1 MGSGVA
7 VISLRRLCAAGAVLL
22 VLAGCGSEKQGP
34 SALGAVVGEV
44 ARSSIQR
51 VQAMRGGGKAAA
63 AQAPAPVTRA
73 DIEKFGMPILRAVIA
88 TRGAD
93 ALLTISDRKGD
104 VVTWTTSDGTTFSF
118 RQGVLIQTRGLGPD
132 LMSADAPLVAQLLQD
147 GGTHPRQYFFLGAD
161 DGTTR
166 RSYDCTVD
174 VVGKETIEVFGRAH
188 KVTKV
193 SETCA
198 RPQGSITNEFWIEGQ
213 TVRKSRQLLSGG
225 IGFVEFEQVVD

>member
-1 MGSGVA
+1 MGTRVA
-7 VISLRRLCAAGAVLL
+7 VILLRRLCAAGAVIAL
-22 VLAGCGSEKQGP
+22 LAGCGNERAGG
-34 SALGAVVGEV
+34 SALGTTIGIV
-44 ARSSIQR
+44 AKASIAR
-51 VQAMRGGGKAAA
+51 VQAMRGGGQ
-63 AQAPAPVTRA
+63 QAPKAAPVTRA
-73 DIEKFGMPILRAVIA
+73 DIEKFGVPILRAVIA

-93 ALLTISDRKGD
+93 ALLTPSDVKGD
-104 VVTWTTSDGTTFSF
+104 VVTWTTSDGTTFTF

-132 LMSADAPLVAQLLQD
+132 LMSAEAPTVAQLLTD

-166 RSYDCTVD
+166 RGYDCTVAIK
-174 VVGKETIEVFGRAH
+174 GRETIEIFDRAH
-188 KVTKV
+188 QVTRV

-225 IGFVEFEQVVD
+225 IGFVDFELVVD